1 MALSGSGS
9 VLGFLGAGD
18 DGTQSASGT
27 VVYTDGTTGSFT
39 LTFGDWFTAAPASGD
54 TLAATLPYLNRT
66 NGKPLN
72 PVSLFEA
79 SVPINPD
86 KTVAAVV
93 LPTGASITSMH
104 VFAMAVG
111 G

>member
-1 MALSGSGS
+1 
-9 VLGFLGAGD
+9 
-18 DGTQSASGT
+18 
-27 VVYTDGTTGSFT
+27 
-39 LTFGDWFTAAPASGD
+39 
-54 TLAATLPYLNRT
+54 
-66 NGKPLN
+66 
-72 PVSLFEA
+72 VSLFEA